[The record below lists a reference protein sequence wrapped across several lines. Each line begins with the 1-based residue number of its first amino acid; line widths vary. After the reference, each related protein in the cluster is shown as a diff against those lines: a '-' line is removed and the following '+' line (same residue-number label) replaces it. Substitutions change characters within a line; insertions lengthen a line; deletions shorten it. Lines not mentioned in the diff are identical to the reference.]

1 MNTFDLFCKEY
12 SYRELRGICNHFYSQ
27 YNEMLSNLID
37 MEDYFQT
44 MCINLYK
51 DNNFD
56 DDRASIRTYV
66 NIKIKYATF
75 TLARNLKAKKRLVNY
90 NTISIDSPVK
100 SSDDLCIA
108 DMLVDESNEFKDIEI
123 ENCLDKIC
131 ELIPKEEQKVIF
143 KMHMQGYSFV
153 EIGKKVNLT
162 NKQVNQIFQSTKK
175 RLQRMD
181 YAIKNILI

>member
-1 MNTFDLFCKEY
+1 MNTFDMYCNEY
-12 SYRELRGICNHFYSQ
+12 SYKELRGICNHFYSQ
-27 YNEMLSNLID
+27 YNEMLSSLID

-44 MCINLYK
+44 MCIDLYK
-51 DNNFD
+51 DSNFD
-56 DDRASIRTYV
+56 NDRASIRTYV

-75 TLARNLKAKKRLVNY
+75 TFARNLKAKKRIVNY

-100 SSDDLCIA
+100 SSDDLSIA
-108 DMLVDESNEFKDIEI
+108 DMLEDDKNYFEDIEI

-131 ELIPKEEQKVIF
+131 ELIPKDQQKVIF
-143 KMHMQGYSFV
+143 KMHIQGYSFI

-162 NKQVNQIFQSTKK
+162 NKQVNQIFQSVKK

-181 YAIKNILI
+181 YAINNILR

>member
-1 MNTFDLFCKEY
+1 MNTFDMFCNEY
-12 SYRELRGICNHFYSQ
+12 SYKELRGICNHFYSQ
-27 YNEMLSNLID
+27 YNEMLSNIID

-44 MCINLYK
+44 MCIDLYK
-51 DNNFD
+51 DSNFD
-56 DDRASIRTYV
+56 NDRASIRTYV

-100 SSDDLCIA
+100 SSDDLCIG
-108 DMLVDESNEFKDIEI
+108 DMLEDESNEFKDIET

-131 ELIPKEEQKVIF
+131 ELIPKEDQKIIF
-143 KMHMQGYSFV
+143 KMHIQGYSFI
-153 EIGKKVNLT
+153 EIGKKINLT
-162 NKQVNQIFQSTKK
+162 NKQVNQIFQTVKK

-181 YAIKNILI
+181 YAINNILR

>member
-1 MNTFDLFCKEY
+1 MNTFDMFCNEY
-12 SYRELRGICNHFYSQ
+12 SYKELRGICNHFYSK
-27 YNEMLSNLID
+27 YNEMLSSVID

-44 MCINLYK
+44 MCIDLYK
-51 DNNFD
+51 DSNFD
-56 DDRASIRTYV
+56 NDRASLRTYV
-66 NIKIKYATF
+66 NIKIRYATF

-100 SSDDLCIA
+100 SSCDLCIA
-108 DMLVDESNEFKDIEI
+108 DMLEDESNEFKDIEI

-143 KMHMQGYSFV
+143 KMHIQGYSFI
-153 EIGKKVNLT
+153 EIGKKLNLT
-162 NKQVNQIFQSTKK
+162 NKQVNQTFQSVKK

-181 YAIKNILI
+181 YAINNIVR

>member
-1 MNTFDLFCKEY
+1 MNTFDMFCNEY
-12 SYRELRGICNHFYSQ
+12 SYKELRGICNHFYSQ
-27 YNEMLSNLID
+27 YSNMLSNIID

-44 MCINLYK
+44 MCIDLFK

-75 TLARNLKAKKRLVNY
+75 TLVRNLNAKKRTVNY

-100 SSDDLCIA
+100 SSEDLCLS
-108 DMLVDESNEFKDIEI
+108 DMLEDESNEFENIEL

-143 KMHMQGYSFV
+143 KMHIQGYSFID
-153 EIGKKVNLT
+153 IGKKVTL
-162 NKQVNQIFQSTKK
+162 QISK
-175 RLQRMD
+175 
-181 YAIKNILI
+181 

>member
-1 MNTFDLFCKEY
+1 MNTFDMFCNEY
-12 SYRELRGICNHFYSQ
+12 SYKELRGICNHFYSK
-27 YNEMLSNLID
+27 YNEMLSSVID

-44 MCINLYK
+44 MCIDLYK
-51 DNNFD
+51 DSNFD
-56 DDRASIRTYV
+56 NDRASIRTYV

-90 NTISIDSPVK
+90 NTISIDSPVN
-100 SSDDLCIA
+100 SSVDLCIA
-108 DMLVDESNEFKDIEI
+108 DMLEDESNEFKDIEI

-143 KMHMQGYSFV
+143 KMHIQGYSFI

-162 NKQVNQIFQSTKK
+162 NKQVNQIFQSVKK

-181 YAIKNILI
+181 YAINNILR

>member
-1 MNTFDLFCKEY
+1 MNTFEMFCNEY

-27 YNEMLSNLID
+27 YNEMLSSIID

-44 MCINLYK
+44 MCINLCK

-56 DDRASIRTYV
+56 DERASIRTYV

-75 TLARNLKAKKRLVNY
+75 TLARDLKAKKRLVNY
-90 NTISIDSPVK
+90 NTLSIDSPLNTT
-100 SSDDLCIA
+100 DDLYLA
-108 DMLVDESNEFKDIEI
+108 DILEDESNDYDII
-123 ENCLDKIC
+123 ESDSCLDKIC

-143 KMHMQGYSFV
+143 KMHIQGYSFV

-162 NKQVNQIFQSTKK
+162 NKQVNQIFQTVKK

-181 YAIKNILI
+181 YAINNILR

>member
-1 MNTFDLFCKEY
+1 MNTFEIFCNEY

-27 YNEMLSNLID
+27 YNDMLSNLID

-44 MCINLYK
+44 MCINIFK
-51 DNNFD
+51 DNKFD

-75 TLARNLKAKKRLVNY
+75 TLVRDLKAKKRSVNY
-90 NTISIDSPVK
+90 NTVSIDSAIK
-100 SSDDLCIA
+100 SSEDLYIT
-108 DMLVDESNEFKDIEI
+108 DMLEDESNDYEEI
-123 ENCLDKIC
+123 ETDNCLDKIC
-131 ELIPKEEQKVIF
+131 ELIPKEQQKVIF
-143 KMHMQGYSFV
+143 KMHIQGYSFV

-162 NKQVNQIFQSTKK
+162 NKQVNQIFQTVKK

-181 YAIKNILI
+181 YAINNIIR